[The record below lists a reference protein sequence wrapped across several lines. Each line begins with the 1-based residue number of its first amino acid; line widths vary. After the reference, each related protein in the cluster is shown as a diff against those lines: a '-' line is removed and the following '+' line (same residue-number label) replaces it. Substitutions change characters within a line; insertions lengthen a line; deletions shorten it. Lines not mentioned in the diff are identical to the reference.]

1 MCIILPLLSS
11 LPGVCRHHQAET
23 CLLLFHNIAE
33 QSPLLSVSMSLPASG
48 AGCFF
53 LDLQLPRHL
62 TQLLIWKLTQGL
74 QPWPPSLG
82 LHFCIGQTLACVVIV
97 VYLLSRIRLFVIPRT
112 AVPPASLFFTV
123 SQSLLKLM
131 STESVMPSHHLI
143 LCHPLL
149 FLPSIF
155 PSFSLSQRVD
165 SLHQVAKEL
174 KLQVQHQSLK

>member
-62 TQLLIWKLTQGL
+62 TQLLICFHVELSPLIWKLTQGFSHGL
-74 QPWPPSLG
+74 LVLG

-97 VYLLSRIRLFVIPRT
+97 VYLLSRIQLFVIPRT
-112 AVPPASLFFTV
+112 AAPPASLFFTV

-131 STESVMPSHHLI
+131 STEVVMLSNHLI
-143 LCHPLL
+143 LCCRLSSHKYLL
-149 FLPSIF
+149 NSCVNRGSCLT
-155 PSFSLSQRVD
+155 
-165 SLHQVAKEL
+165 
-174 KLQVQHQSLK
+174 